1 LPFQTPITIA
11 KALERIHTHEYVL
24 PAIQREFVWDTDQ
37 VCALFDSLMRG
48 YPIGSFLLWKV
59 EGKNSDRFVFY
70 DFIRNYH
77 QLTAP
82 HCPQLAVTP
91 GQPVV
96 AILDGQQRMTALNI
110 ALRGSHA
117 EKLPWRRIKDP
128 SAYPTRHLYLDLR
141 HHGANDDLSLEY
153 KFEFLS
159 EAEAQVAT
167 QKPTDPPHWFRVRDI
182 LDMKPGP
189 GMFKWLLNAGLND
202 SELAFELLDRLH
214 EVISR
219 DALISYYEEES
230 QDLDRVLNIFIRVNS
245 GGTVLSY
252 SDLLLSI
259 ATAQWKDRDARE
271 AIHGLVDELNATGQ
285 GFAFS
290 KDLILKAGLVLMD
303 QGDIRFK
310 VDNFDK
316 DTMQSMEAGWDAIA
330 NSLRIAVR
338 LLSDFGFSDR
348 TLTASSVLIPLAYYV
363 HSRRLTETYLSRTA
377 DAEDRRTIRGW
388 VIRSLLKGG
397 VWGSGL
403 DTLLSRLR
411 QAIRDHGKDAFPEDA
426 IEVEMVRLA
435 RPLRF
440 EEAEIEDLL
449 DSRFGSKRLFP
460 LLALLYPGVDV
471 RKEFHED
478 HVFPRARFT
487 KRALLGEHVPESA
500 LPQYMNNVDRLPNL
514 QLLEGSINIDK
525 RAEMPL
531 TWVTAQY
538 PDEGPREAW
547 LAANDLS
554 GLPQSILDFPAFFA
568 TRRDRMK
575 ARLTRLLG
583 AGETEADN
591 AVTLQAQL
599 QGGFAGAGM
608 GDADFRS

>member
-1 LPFQTPITIA
+1 MPFQTPIPIA

-24 PAIQREFVWDTDQ
+24 PAIQREFVWDTVQ
-37 VCALFDSLMRG
+37 ICALFDSLMRG
-48 YPIGSFLLWKV
+48 YPIGSFLFWKV
-59 EGKNSDRFVFY
+59 EGNNSDRFVFY

-91 GQPVV
+91 GQSVV
-96 AILDGQQRMTALNI
+96 AILDGQQRLTALNI

-117 EKLPWRRIKDP
+117 EKTPWRRIKDP
-128 SAYPTRHLYLDLR
+128 SAYPVRYLHLDLR
-141 HHGANDDLSLEY
+141 HHGTNDDLSLEY
-153 KFEFLS
+153 KFAFLTDE
-159 EAEAQVAT
+159 EAGAASHAGD
-167 QKPTDPPHWFRVRDI
+167 DPSRWFRVRDI
-182 LDMKPGP
+182 LEMKPGP
-189 GMFKWLLNAGLND
+189 RMFAWLLNAGLND

-214 EVISR
+214 EVTSR
-219 DALISYYEEES
+219 DALISFYEEES

-271 AIHGLVDELNATGQ
+271 AIHGLVDDLNATGQ

-316 DTMQSMEAGWDAIA
+316 ETMQSMEASWDAIA
-330 NSLRIAVR
+330 KSLRVTVQ

-348 TLTASSVLIPLAYYV
+348 TLTATSVLIPLAYYV
-363 HSRRLTETYLSRTA
+363 HSRGLRETYLSRTA
-377 DAEDRRTIRGW
+377 DSEDRRAIRAW

-411 QAIRDHGKDAFPEDA
+411 QAIRDHGQDGFPERA
-426 IEVEMVRLA
+426 LETEMTRLA
-435 RPLRF
+435 KPLRF

-449 DSRFGSKRLFP
+449 DSKYGSKRLFP

-471 RKEFHED
+471 RREFHED
-478 HVFPRARFT
+478 HVFPRSRFT
-487 KRALLGEHVPESA
+487 KRALVEEQVPEQA
-500 LPQYMNNVDRLPNL
+500 LPDYLDSVDRLPNL
-514 QLLEGSINIDK
+514 QLLEGPVNIDK
-525 RAEMPL
+525 SAEMPL
-531 TWVTAQY
+531 VWISAQY
-538 PDEGPREAW
+538 PEKGPRESW

-554 GLPQSILDFPAFFA
+554 GLPASILDFPEFFA
-568 TRRDRMK
+568 KRRERMRTK
-575 ARLTRLLG
+575 LVRLL
-583 AGETEADN
+583 ASDPFPSED
-591 AVTLQAQL
+591 AVALQPQK
-599 QGGFAGAGM
+599 
-608 GDADFRS
+608 

>member
-1 LPFQTPITIA
+1 VAATVWPEASPKEAVLPFQTPITIA
-11 KALERIHTHEYVL
+11 KALERIHAHEYVL

-37 VCALFDSLMRG
+37 VAELFDSLMRG
-48 YPIGSFLLWKV
+48 YPIGSFLFWKV
-59 EGKNSDRFVFY
+59 EGNNSNRFVFY
-70 DFIRNYH
+70 DFIRDYH
-77 QLTAP
+77 QMKAP

-96 AILDGQQRMTALNI
+96 AILDGQQRLTALNI

-128 SAYPTRHLYLDLR
+128 RAYPVKHLYLDLR
-141 HHGANDDLSLEY
+141 HRGANDDLSLEY

-159 EAEAQVAT
+159 EEEAKVAS
-167 QKPTDPPHWFRVRDI
+167 QASDDPPRWFPVRDI
-182 LDMKPGP
+182 LDMKSGP
-189 GMFKWLLNAGLND
+189 QMFTWLLNAGLND

-214 EVISR
+214 EVTSQ
-219 DALISYYEEES
+219 APLISYYEEES

-259 ATAQWKDRDARE
+259 ATAQWRDSDARE
-271 AIHGLVDELNATGQ
+271 VIYGLVDDLNATGQ

-303 QGDIRFK
+303 KGDIGFK
-310 VDNFDK
+310 VDNFDR
-316 DTMQSMEAGWDAIA
+316 DTMESMEDSWDAIA
-330 NSLRIAVR
+330 KSLRLAAR

-348 TLTASSVLIPLAYYV
+348 TLTATSVLIPLAYYV
-363 HSRRLTETYLSRTA
+363 HARGLTETYLSRTT
-377 DAEDRRTIRGW
+377 DAADRRKIRGW

-397 VWGSGL
+397 VWGSGR

-411 QAIRDHGKDAFPEDA
+411 QAIRDHGQDAFPEGA
-426 IEVEMVRLA
+426 FEREMTRLA
-435 RPLRF
+435 KPLRF
-440 EEAEIEDLL
+440 EDAEIEDLL
-449 DSRFGSKRLFP
+449 ESKYGSKRLFP

-478 HVFPRARFT
+478 HVFPKARFT
-487 KRALLGEHVPESA
+487 RRTLLEEQVPESA
-500 LPQYMNNVDRLPNL
+500 LAEYSDKVDRLPNL

-525 RAEMPL
+525 SAEMPL
-531 TWVTAQY
+531 LWVTAQY
-538 PDEGPREAW
+538 PEESPREAW

-554 GLPQSILDFPAFFA
+554 GLPPSILDFPTFYAM
-568 TRRDRMK
+568 RRERMK
-575 ARLTRLLG
+575 ARLTRLL
-583 AGETEADN
+583 ASDEIESYD
-591 AVTLQAQL
+591 AVVLHPQE
-599 QGGFAGAGM
+599 
-608 GDADFRS
+608 